1 MIDYETC
8 CKIHNA
14 HHKQGLKLRGDEI
27 SVSAKQAARLIGLT
41 HPLGVK

>member
-27 SVSAKQAARLIGLT
+27 SAKQAARLIGVA
-41 HPLGVK
+41 HALGVK